1 MFVLS
6 LFDKLWHPNLT
17 VDEAL
22 NMMEQGIAEVKRRL
36 VVAPPAFI
44 VKVVDKNGIRTL
56 KEFKSE
62 FQ

>member
-17 VDEAL
+17 VDEAI

-44 VKVVDKNGIRTL
+44 VKVVDKDGIRTV
-56 KEFKSE
+56 KEFKSG